1 MPYPDVTVILD
12 FDVANFKFGEMAIY
26 NARQSLYMQLELS
39 DL

>member
-12 FDVANFKFGEMAIY
+12 FDVANFKFGEMAIH